1 MHSSEIERT
10 VPAHLIIDV
19 KNEDSK
25 NHKILAILQSPYM
38 EVSGSIGFQGEDET
52 LVFKEDPKAV
62 VELYDS
68 ENLETPVKTYQLGIS
83 RYFQFS

>member
-1 MHSSEIERT
+1 
-10 VPAHLIIDV
+10 
-19 KNEDSK
+19 
-25 NHKILAILQSPYM
+25 M

-52 LVFKEDPKAV
+52 IVFKEDPKAV